1 MASGDFSKKE
11 KENKVKKPTNKQKS
25 AKQWQ

>member
-1 MASGDFSKKE
+1 MGWPAVISQK